1 MLDNTMGDMRI
12 NATAF
17 ECCVCISGEKQEH
30 DESVMS
36 TQKEMEKHYH
46 CKTQGDFG
54 FLSKVCANGHM
65 VCLSCHERMWD
76 EKDDTGVPAT
86 CPMCRGKLLEPNSL
100 ENHDLIS
107 VYPAAELLA
116 GNCDTE
122 DPQTIEANCVSW
134 ATVVASKVMNSPHCL
149 IYYIHEALQEDRIMP
164 GWVNKSCCK
173 WTLDSMCYQWI
184 PNIHKLL
191 HAKHTLVREK
201 LTTEQYREHLHRT
214 DPTHVFIFYDSIE
227 QYCEQEI
234 IAPLID
240 MNAQLRCT
248 IRAYADQ
255 DTQYCDKLWLQLI
268 KESLGYFSESHN
280 RFGFPDRKN
289 PFKRRYVSFH
299 SAQDDRKDVLTQSDV
314 DLRMHRLTIAII
326 PLPNLRNTKNVLECI
341 SALQKSILEEDP
353 ELVNFNSGT
362 RLDFASEAP
371 DPLKQTCVVY
381 FVHCTP

>member
-1 MLDNTMGDMRI
+1 
-12 NATAF
+12 
-17 ECCVCISGEKQEH
+17 
-30 DESVMS
+30 
-36 TQKEMEKHYH
+36 
-46 CKTQGDFG
+46 
-54 FLSKVCANGHM
+54 
-65 VCLSCHERMWD
+65 
-76 EKDDTGVPAT
+76 
-86 CPMCRGKLLEPNSL
+86 
-100 ENHDLIS
+100 
-107 VYPAAELLA
+107 
-116 GNCDTE
+116 
-122 DPQTIEANCVSW
+122 
-134 ATVVASKVMNSPHCL
+134 
-149 IYYIHEALQEDRIMP
+149 
-164 GWVNKSCCK
+164 
-173 WTLDSMCYQWI
+173 MCYQWI

-191 HAKHTLVREK
+191 HAKHTLVREE
-201 LTTEQYREHLHRT
+201 LTTEQYREHLRRT

-227 QYCEQEI
+227 QYCEKDI

-248 IRAYADQ
+248 IRAYANQ
-255 DTQYCDKLWLQLI
+255 DTLYRDQHWLRSI
-268 KESLGYFSESHN
+268 KHSLGYFSESHN

-314 DLRMHRLTIAII
+314 DLRMHRLTVAII
-326 PLPNLRNTKNVLECI
+326 PLPNLRNTNDVLECI